1 MFDIEMLR
9 CCENVVFCKFKEL
22 EKISV
27 INWDKLDK
35 ENVFN
40 FWNCIVFVVV
50 IKCLMFFF

>member
-1 MFDIEMLR
+1 MLR

-35 ENVFN
+35 ENVLN

-50 IKCLMFFF
+50 IKCLMFKC